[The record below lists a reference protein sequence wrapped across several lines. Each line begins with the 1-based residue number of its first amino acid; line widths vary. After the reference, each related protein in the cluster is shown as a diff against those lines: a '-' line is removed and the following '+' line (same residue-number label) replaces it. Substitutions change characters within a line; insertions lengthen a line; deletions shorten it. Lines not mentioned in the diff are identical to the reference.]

1 MGLDAADHGF
11 GCRRRRLHY
20 PAQLRACHA
29 PKTPVVPPAL
39 LPPAADPVGQFEDA
53 MKELETIVQTLE
65 RGDLRL
71 DESLRLFERGMT
83 LAQQCRGSLDSA
95 ELKVHELLAASGGA
109 DPEA

>member
-1 MGLDAADHGF
+1 MPPTTVLDAGADDYTIQPS
-11 GCRRRRLHY
+11 CA
-20 PAQLRACHA
+20 PAMP